1 MKQLR
6 LRQGLTQQS
15 LAERADLEYK
25 YVQKIESGRWP
36 GLQLR
41 TVERLA
47 HALGVEVWQLVE
59 PPRLR
64 LPRKRKPS
72 G

>member
-6 LRQGLTQQS
+6 LRQGLTQQA

-47 HALGVEVWQLVE
+47 RALGVEVWQLVE

>member
-6 LRQGLTQQS
+6 LRQGLTQQA

-47 HALGVEVWQLVE
+47 RALGVEVWQLVG
-59 PPRLR
+59 PPGLR